1 MGVLYT
7 VLPLDDEL
15 ATYLR
20 DEGAHVPPRPKTTR
34 NPTLLEVR
42 DVCDRLAGFRTE
54 YFVSPD
60 AKHWQA
66 SIEGAADPEQ
76 EPWTLLNVSDFTG
89 RENEPQK
96 IWFEKG
102 WESLILRVLHRLA
115 GPCGPLVLIPDTG
128 EPPMVVS
135 ADTPFDE
142 LEARW
147 KSTRELWEERGDPAA
162 G

>member
-20 DEGAHVPPRPKTTR
+20 DEGVHVPPCPKATR

-42 DVCDRLAGFRTE
+42 AVCDRLDGFGTR
-54 YFVSPD
+54 YFVSQD

-66 SIEGAADPEQ
+66 SIEGAANPEE

-89 RENEPQK
+89 REEEPQK

-102 WESLILRVLHRLA
+102 WPSLILRILHGLV
-115 GPCGPLVLIPDTG
+115 GSCGHLVLIPDTG
-128 EPPMVVS
+128 EPPLVVS
-135 ADTPFDE
+135 ADVSFEE
-142 LEARW
+142 LDARW
-147 KSTRELWEERGDPAA
+147 NSTREVWEVPGDPAA